1 MQPKV
6 ADRLTDTN
14 KFMSFSVNDI
24 IKGQELVFKQEIA
37 MKKKNKYESIAAI
50 ILISVIFSLF
60 GLIIARVGNVNAQ
73 DPVFQ
78 TPTPDA
84 QGYVYHTVTAEDFA
98 CWNIAEKYKIDVQEL
113 IRLNSNILDDN
124 CVIYPGMKLLVAII
138 TATAIPPTP
147 TPLPEQPTVP
157 PQETQP
163 TQPPAVI
170 EPEPTA
176 MLDTGKI
183 CIVLFHDLDGN
194 GMRTEGESYLYG
206 GEVSINDR
214 VGTVSR
220 VGTTV
225 AGDPETTKPM
235 CFEQLPPGEYN
246 ISIAVP
252 DGFNSTTATTHA
264 LSVVSGE
271 TLTIDFGAQ
280 EATPSSLEQ
289 DTAPN
294 SKILPVFLVG
304 LVILLA
310 GIGLLIY
317 MLRSRRA

>member
-1 MQPKV
+1 
-6 ADRLTDTN
+6 
-14 KFMSFSVNDI
+14 
-24 IKGQELVFKQEIA
+24 
-37 MKKKNKYESIAAI
+37 MKKKNKLEFVAVVVSIC
-50 ILISVIFSLF
+50 VIFSLF
-60 GLIIARVGNVNAQ
+60 GIMVARVGSVNAQ
-73 DPVFQ
+73 DTAFQ

-84 QGYVYHTVTAEDFA
+84 EGHVYHTVTAEDFA
-98 CWNIAEKYKIDVQEL
+98 CWNIAEKYKIDVKEL
-113 IRLNSNILDDN
+113 IRLNSGILDDS

-138 TATAIPPTP
+138 TATAVPPTP

-194 GMRTEGESYLYG
+194 GMRTEGESFLYG

-264 LSVVSGE
+264 ITVVSGE

-280 EATPSSLEQ
+280 EATPAASEQ
-289 DTAPN
+289 ETAAN
-294 SKILPVFLVG
+294 TRLWPVFVLG
-304 LVILLA
+304 LVILAA